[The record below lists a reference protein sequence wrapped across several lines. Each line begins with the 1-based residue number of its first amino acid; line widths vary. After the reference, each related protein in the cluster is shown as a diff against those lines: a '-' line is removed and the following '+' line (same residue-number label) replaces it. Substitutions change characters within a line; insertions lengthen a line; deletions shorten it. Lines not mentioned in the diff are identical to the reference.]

1 MPAHDHKKK
10 ARPSPPAGSNSTA
23 PETPAPAFPI
33 IGLGASAG
41 GLEALSQFLTAVPPQ
56 SGMAFVVIQHLDPDR
71 KGMLTELLQRATPMS
86 VNEAR
91 HLMPVEPNCVYVIPP
106 NKELGIRQGRLY
118 LRAPQAAHG
127 LRLPIDSFFNALAE
141 DRQDQAVGIILSGM
155 GSDGT
160 QGFRAIR
167 QNGGLTLA
175 QMPESAGF
183 DAMPNSVIHAG
194 LVDIVALP
202 NEMPEQILRTIKPGQ
217 PRRKASEETEHPERI
232 SAFTTIC
239 RLLRAQ
245 TRHDFSLYKKNT
257 VYRRIERRMVVHHF
271 AHIADYAEFLEHNP
285 QEVDL
290 LFKELLIGVTS
301 FFRDPATWEILRQQ
315 ILPEI
320 IGRCKK
326 GDSLRAWVAGCS
338 TGEEAY
344 SLAIV
349 FREAL
354 EQITPPPGISLQIFA
369 TDLDP
374 DAIAKARQGSFPT
387 SIAEQV
393 SAERLSRFFRDDGG
407 QYRIAQDIREMLVFA
422 PQNVTMDPPFTK
434 LDILTCRNLL
444 IYLGPELQKR
454 LLPLFHFS
462 LKPGGVLFL
471 GSAESIAGF
480 EEFFTPIDNK
490 ARLYR
495 RELAPMSS
503 LNVDFPTSQTLAPKN
518 PTGTPPLPMQ
528 TASLQNFADQLLL
541 KKFSP
546 PAVLVNGEGDILF
559 INGRTGKYLEPAAGK
574 ANWNIHAMAREG
586 LRQELLTAL
595 PQALRTGEPVSINNL
610 PVGSND
616 NVQLIDLTVEPIA
629 EPAAFQGM
637 ILLVFREVARPAAVL
652 AQPAGKNGGDA
663 RILELEQA
671 LQQATA
677 EIQSI
682 RDRMLYSHEEL
693 RASNEELQ
701 STNEELQSTN
711 EELTTSKEEMQSL
724 NEELQTVNVE
734 LQSKVDELSAANN
747 DMNNLLNSTD
757 IATVFLD
764 GRLRVRRFTKQAT
777 RIFKL
782 IPGDAGRPL
791 TDIVNELNYPELGHD
806 ADEVLRRL
814 IFSEKEVAGLDG
826 RWYVVRIM
834 PYRTLENVI
843 DGVVITFIDI
853 SQAKHLEAELRASRS
868 AGNHGLEKKDAK

>member
-1 MPAHDHKKK
+1 MSAKEHKKQTG
-10 ARPSPPAGSNSTA
+10 PSTA
-23 PETPAPAFPI
+23 SDTIASKSVTHDFPVV
-33 IGLGASAG
+33 GLGASAG
-41 GLEALSQFLTAVPPQ
+41 GLEALTQFLASAPPR
-56 SGMAFVVIQHLDPDR
+56 SGMAFVVIQHLDPNR
-71 KGMLTELLQRATPMS
+71 KGMLSELLQRTTTMPVS
-86 VNEAR
+86 EAR
-91 HLMPVEPNCVYVIPP
+91 HMAAIEPNCVYVIPP
-106 NKELGIRQGRLY
+106 NKELTIAQGRLY
-118 LRAPQAAHG
+118 LRAPQAPRG
-127 LRLPIDSFFNALAE
+127 LRLPIDSFFCSLAE
-141 DRQDQAVGIILSGM
+141 DRQDKAVGVILSGM
-155 GSDGT
+155 GADGT
-160 QGFRAIR
+160 LGFRAIR

-175 QMPESAGF
+175 QTPESAGF
-183 DAMPNSVIHAG
+183 DAMPNSAIQAG
-194 LVDIVALP
+194 LVDIIALP
-202 NEMPEQILRTIKPGQ
+202 NDMPEQIRRAIKTVP
-217 PRRKASEETEHPERI
+217 PHPAASDEAEHPDRI
-232 SAFTTIC
+232 SAFTAIC
-239 RLLRAQ
+239 HLLRTQ

-257 VYRRIERRMVVHHF
+257 VYRRIERRMAVHHL
-271 AHIADYAEFLEHNP
+271 AGIADYVDFLENNP
-285 QEVDL
+285 QEVEL

-301 FFRDPATWEILRQQ
+301 FFRDPRAWEVLAQQ

-320 IGRCKK
+320 IGRSKK

-338 TGEEAY
+338 SGEEAY

-354 EQITPPPGISLQIFA
+354 EKITPPPAISLQIFA

-374 DAIAKARQGSFPT
+374 DAIAKARQGTFPA

-393 SAERLSRFFRDDGG
+393 SAERLARFFREDGG

-462 LKPGGVLFL
+462 LKPGGTLFL

-480 EEFFTPIDNK
+480 EEFFTPIDSK
-490 ARLYR
+490 SRLYR
-495 RELAPMSS
+495 REFAPMSS
-503 LNVDFPTSQTLAPKN
+503 LNVDFPTSQTPPAKN
-518 PTGTPPLPMQ
+518 PTETSLLPMQ
-528 TASLQNFADQLLL
+528 TASLQHFADQLLL
-541 KKFSP
+541 QKFTP
-546 PAVLVNGEGDILF
+546 AAVLVNAEGDILF

-595 PQALRTGEPVSINNL
+595 PQAIRLGEPVVINNL
-610 PVGSND
+610 QVGSIEH
-616 NVQLIDLTVEPIA
+616 VQLIDLSVEPIV
-629 EPAAFQGM
+629 EPTAFKGM
-637 ILLVFREVARPAAVL
+637 ILLVFREVTRPPAAL
-652 AQPAGKNGGDA
+652 PLPPGNSGTNA
-663 RILELEQA
+663 RIVELEQA

-734 LQSKVDELSAANN
+734 LQSKVDELSATNN

-764 GRLRVRRFTKQAT
+764 GHLRVRRFTKQAT

-791 TDIVNELNYPELGHD
+791 TDIVNELDYPELGHD

-814 IFSEKEVAGLDG
+814 IFSEKEVAGFDG

-853 SQAKHLEAELRASRS
+853 SQAKHLEAELRATRSGGNAEPGSR
-868 AGNHGLEKKDAK
+868 ETK